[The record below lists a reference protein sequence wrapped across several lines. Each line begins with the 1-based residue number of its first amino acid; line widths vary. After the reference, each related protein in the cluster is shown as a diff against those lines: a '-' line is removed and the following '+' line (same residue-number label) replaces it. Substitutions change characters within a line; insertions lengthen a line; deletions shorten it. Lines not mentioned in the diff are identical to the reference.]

1 MRRFIV
7 SLTAFVCLFLCACGN
22 MRDYSGTMPDT
33 QVPVESMIPDPEDGY
48 VTDRDG
54 VIEDN
59 EKDAQH
65 TAAPDITKNP

>member
-7 SLTAFVCLFLCACGN
+7 SLTAFVCVFLCACGN
-22 MRDYSGTMPDT
+22 MRDYSGVWPDA
-33 QVPVESMIPDPEDGY
+33 QAPVESMIPDPEDGY

-54 VIEDN
+54 VIEEN
-59 EKDAQH
+59 EKDARN